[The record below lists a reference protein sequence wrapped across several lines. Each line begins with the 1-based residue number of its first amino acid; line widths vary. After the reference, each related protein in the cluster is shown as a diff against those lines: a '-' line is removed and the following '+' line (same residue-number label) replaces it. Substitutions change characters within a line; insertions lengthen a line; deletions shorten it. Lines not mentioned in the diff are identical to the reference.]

1 MVADRLRTHV
11 AADYFRRGSASLFL
25 LDGEQVM
32 AMFRRPRKSSP
43 PLRRKQ
49 QEIARQ
55 EAELHDKLDRLE
67 RMVTKGRPIPQNR
80 SPAQAAEQG
89 SNKDEKRFEVSLALD
104 GGHSFEASRP
114 AQRPRSL
121 RKERREGRFIFL
133 LLLTAL
139 AAAVMWLISHLHS

>member
-1 MVADRLRTHV
+1 
-11 AADYFRRGSASLFL
+11 
-25 LDGEQVM
+25 M

-55 EAELHDKLDRLE
+55 EAELRDKLDRLE

-80 SPAQAAEQG
+80 SRAQEERGIRAD
-89 SNKDEKRFEVSLALD
+89 KIEKRFQVSLPLD
-104 GGHSFEASRP
+104 GGHSFEPSRP
-114 AQRPRSL
+114 ARRRRAL
-121 RKERREGRFIFL
+121 RKERREGRVIFL

-139 AAAVMWLISHLHS
+139 AAAVMWLISHLHL

>member
-1 MVADRLRTHV
+1 
-11 AADYFRRGSASLFL
+11 
-25 LDGEQVM
+25 M

-67 RMVTKGRPIPQNR
+67 RMVTKGRPQNR
-80 SPAQAAEQG
+80 FPAQAEQG
-89 SNKDEKRFEVSLALD
+89 MGGNKTEKRFQVSVALD
-104 GGHSFEASRP
+104 GAQSFESSR
-114 AQRPRSL
+114 RPRRPRAL
-121 RKERREGRFIFL
+121 RKERREGRLMFL
-133 LLLTAL
+133 LLLAAL

>member
-1 MVADRLRTHV
+1 
-11 AADYFRRGSASLFL
+11 
-25 LDGEQVM
+25 M

-55 EAELHDKLDRLE
+55 EAELRDKLDRLE
-67 RMVTKGRPIPQNR
+67 RMVTKGRSIPQNR
-80 SPAQAAEQG
+80 SRAAEQG
-89 SNKDEKRFEVSLALD
+89 MGGNKSEKRFEVSLALD
-104 GGHSFEASRP
+104 GGQSFEASPRGR
-114 AQRPRSL
+114 RPRAL
-121 RKERREGRFIFL
+121 RKERREGRMMFL

>member
-1 MVADRLRTHV
+1 
-11 AADYFRRGSASLFL
+11 
-25 LDGEQVM
+25 M

-89 SNKDEKRFEVSLALD
+89 IRGQQDRKTISGLARARRRTLLRGKPTRAGDLVRCAKNGEKA
-104 GGHSFEASRP
+104 GSFFS
-114 AQRPRSL
+114 
-121 RKERREGRFIFL
+121 FF
-133 LLLTAL
+133 
-139 AAAVMWLISHLHS
+139 

>member
-1 MVADRLRTHV
+1 
-11 AADYFRRGSASLFL
+11 
-25 LDGEQVM
+25 M

-80 SPAQAAEQG
+80 SRAQAAEEG
-89 SNKDEKRFEVSLALD
+89 IRGNKTAKQFQVSLALD
-104 GGHSFEASRP
+104 GGHFIEASRR
-114 AQRPRSL
+114 ARRPRSL
-121 RKERREGRFIFL
+121 RKERREGRIIFL

>member
-1 MVADRLRTHV
+1 
-11 AADYFRRGSASLFL
+11 
-25 LDGEQVM
+25 M

-55 EAELHDKLDRLE
+55 EAELRDKLDKLE
-67 RMVTKGRPIPQNR
+67 RMVTKGRRIPQNR
-80 SPAQAAEQG
+80 SPAQAAKEG
-89 SNKDEKRFEVSLALD
+89 IRGNKTEKQFQVSLALD
-104 GGHSFEASRP
+104 GGQSFETSRP
-114 AQRPRSL
+114 ARRPRSL
-121 RKERREGRFIFL
+121 RKERREGRIVFL

>member
-1 MVADRLRTHV
+1 
-11 AADYFRRGSASLFL
+11 
-25 LDGEQVM
+25 M

-55 EAELHDKLDRLE
+55 EAELHDKLDKLE
-67 RMVTKGRPIPQNR
+67 RMVTKGRPVPQHLSR
-80 SPAQAAEQG
+80 AQAEQG
-89 SNKDEKRFEVSLALD
+89 MGRNKTEKRFQVSLALD
-104 GGHSFEASRP
+104 GGQFVETSRR
-114 AQRPRSL
+114 ARRPRSL
-121 RKERREGRFIFL
+121 RKERREGRVIFL

>member
-1 MVADRLRTHV
+1 
-11 AADYFRRGSASLFL
+11 

-67 RMVTKGRPIPQNR
+67 RMVTKGRPIPQHK
-80 SPAQAAEQG
+80 SPAQAAKQG
-89 SNKDEKRFEVSLALD
+89 IRGQKTEKQFQVSLALD
-104 GGHSFEASRP
+104 GTHSFEASRP
-114 AQRPRSL
+114 ARRPRPL
-121 RKERREGRFIFL
+121 RKERREGRVIFL

-139 AAAVMWLISHLHS
+139 AAAVMWLISHFHS

>member
-1 MVADRLRTHV
+1 
-11 AADYFRRGSASLFL
+11 
-25 LDGEQVM
+25 M

-55 EAELHDKLDRLE
+55 EAELRDKLDRLE
-67 RMVTKGRPIPQNR
+67 RVVTKGRSTSRKR
-80 SPAQAAEQG
+80 SPAQAEQG
-89 SNKDEKRFEVSLALD
+89 IRAEKIEKRFQVSLPLD

-114 AQRPRSL
+114 ARRRHAL
-121 RKERREGRFIFL
+121 RKERREGRAIFL

>member
-1 MVADRLRTHV
+1 
-11 AADYFRRGSASLFL
+11 
-25 LDGEQVM
+25 M

-67 RMVTKGRPIPQNR
+67 RMVTKGRSIPQNR
-80 SPAQAAEQG
+80 SPAQAAEEG
-89 SNKDEKRFEVSLALD
+89 IRGNKTAKQFQVSLALD
-104 GGHSFEASRP
+104 GRHSIEASRP
-114 AQRPRSL
+114 AGRPRSL
-121 RKERREGRFIFL
+121 RKERREGRIIFL